1 MPSSVL
7 DNEFAS
13 EMQQYVEIHKS
24 ALDNAIEWIA
34 KELDPED
41 VFSEKQLSKWAED
54 NGFIKE
60 E

>member
-41 VFSEKQLSKWAED
+41 VFSEKKLSWL
-54 NGFIKE
+54 
-60 E
+60 